1 MDNNL
6 KTIINKSIDIYY
18 KKNYEWYIKVFDDQ
32 NIIITT
38 KNINDY
44 NKKYYN
50 TNKNNTELLG
60 VYNMNTSIFSW
71 AYILPKKF
79 NNDNTII
86 KELFDWAYKKNTN
99 SSSDIFFKKI
109 FLNSNIIIKTKE
121 QLNVIVC
128 ISYYILQNRCNT
140 IISIENNNIIKYYI
154 VKNNF

>member
-1 MDNNL
+1 MDNYL
-6 KTIINKSIDIYY
+6 KSIINKSIEIYY
-18 KKNYEWYIKVFDDQ
+18 KKNYEWYVKVFNDKK
-32 NIIITT
+32 IIITT

-60 VYNMNTSIFSW
+60 VYNINTSIFSW

-79 NNDNTII
+79 NNDNIII

-128 ISYYILQNRCNT
+128 ISYYILQNASDT

-154 VKNNF
+154 VKK

>member
-1 MDNNL
+1 M
-6 KTIINKSIDIYY
+6 KII
-18 KKNYEWYIKVFDDQ
+18 KKFP
-32 NIIITT
+32 ITS

-50 TNKNNTELLG
+50 TNKNNTKLLG

-99 SSSDIFFKKI
+99 NNSDIFFKKI
-109 FLNSNIIIKTKE
+109 FLNSNINIKTKE
-121 QLNVIVC
+121 QLDIIVC
-128 ISYYILQNRCNT
+128 ISYYILKNTIAT

-154 VKNNF
+154 IKK